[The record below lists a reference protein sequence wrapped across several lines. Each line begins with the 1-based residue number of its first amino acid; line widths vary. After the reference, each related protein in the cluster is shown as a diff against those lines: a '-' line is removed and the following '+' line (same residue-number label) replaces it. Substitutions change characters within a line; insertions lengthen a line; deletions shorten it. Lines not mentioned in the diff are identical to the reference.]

1 MSSTGI
7 FQLLAA
13 VKMEEDA
20 LGWNMD
26 DATEEEDATA
36 VKMDEV
42 TVDEEEEDATAV
54 KMEKEDAT
62 AVKMEEDATGVK
74 VNMDEAEMEEDRR
87 LILILDN

>member
-26 DATEEEDATA
+26 DATEEE
-36 VKMDEV
+36 
-42 TVDEEEEDATAV
+42 
-54 KMEKEDAT
+54 EDAT

-87 LILILDN
+87 LIWILDN